1 MKAKHINPV
10 LYIFSLLVWGF
21 NLFCC
26 IFHYFIEIPPTWII
40 VVFVCVFIE
49 GIWSGAFSGEP
60 AIPDGAYKKRF
71 LDYCLIISSI
81 VARCAAVFG
90 FVAILIAGGGPEEI
104 DGVYCIVNHG
114 DIVRTVTE
122 GAYIFFLVC
131 EVMIFTFGLLIFS
144 SMMAMRIRKMYVL
157 QKGEY
162 D

>member
-1 MKAKHINPV
+1 M
-10 LYIFSLLVWGF
+10 
-21 NLFCC
+21 
-26 IFHYFIEIPPTWII
+26 
-40 VVFVCVFIE
+40 
-49 GIWSGAFSGEP
+49 
-60 AIPDGAYKKRF
+60 
-71 LDYCLIISSI
+71 
-81 VARCAAVFG
+81 ARCAAVFG

>member
-10 LYIFSLLVWGF
+10 LYIFSLVVWGF

-81 VARCAAVFG
+81 VARCVAVFG

>member
-1 MKAKHINPV
+1 MKPKRISQA
-10 LYIFSLLVWGF
+10 LYIFSLVMWGF

-26 IFHYFIEIPPTWII
+26 MFHYFIEIPPPWIV

-60 AIPDGAYKKRF
+60 AIPEGVYRKRL
-71 LDYCLIISSI
+71 LDYCLISSNI
-81 VARCAAVFG
+81 VAYCAAAFG
-90 FVAILIAGGGPEEI
+90 FLTILIAGGRPEEI
-104 DGVYCIVNHG
+104 DGVYCIANHG
-114 DIVRTVTE
+114 DSVRTLTE
-122 GAYIFFLVC
+122 GSYIFFLVC

-157 QKGEY
+157 EKGEH